1 MARGRTRRRSGDTV
15 IGAIILASA
24 TVALGI
30 VVWGFAAGWFGTSIY
45 DLTKNVNRDILLIRT
60 SSQLSFEF
68 VNYSATG
75 RSVILRNIAK
85 VPLTITRVEIVSMTG
100 QLKDYR
106 PVTGIGYANLTR
118 AEPGQSVVLGADV
131 LPPCP
136 TCQSRERLR
145 MRVWYIASALFDET
159 NPQLSIDEM
168 RFSETLFVFPETGV
182 VSVCPLPESGWIMV
196 NIVDPATYF
205 SSGKIPGPPWNR
217 IYIRTPKASSL
228 AEIDAILTVT
238 NSSGEVAYASSRIK
252 SISNSLQTFYGPFSG
267 FQVPLN
273 VKIDATGFQV
283 IQHEWILGGIPGKAH
298 ASAVTLWYDAE
309 EFVDVVEVEMGVNDA
324 LGGRYRIVVTLY
336 DCLDAP
342 VGQGSVT
349 VNFPLG
355 VYSDSV
361 FVDINPAVKME
372 NVYRVEV
379 RVEEA

>member
-1 MARGRTRRRSGDTV
+1 MTSRRARRRSGDTI

-30 VVWGFAAGWFGTSIY
+30 VVWGFAAGWFGVSLY
-45 DLTKNVNRDILLIRT
+45 DLTRNVNRDVLLIKT
-60 SSQLSFEF
+60 SSQLAFEF
-68 VNYSATG
+68 VNYTSTD
-75 RSVILRNIAK
+75 RSVIVRNIAK
-85 VPLTITRVEIVSMTG
+85 VPLTITRVEIVSMDG

-118 AEPGQSVVLGADV
+118 VEPGQAAVLGADV

-145 MRVWYIASALFDET
+145 MRIWYVASSLFDEA

-168 RFSETLFVFPETGV
+168 RYSETLFVYPELGV

-205 SSGKIPGPPWNR
+205 SSGKIPGPPFNK

-228 AEIDAILTVT
+228 ADVDAMIQVT

-252 SISNSLQTFYGPFSG
+252 SISNELQTFSGPFSG
-267 FQVPLN
+267 FQVPL
-273 VKIDATGFQV
+273 KIDISTSELQV
-283 IQHEWILGGIPGKAH
+283 IQHEWVMGGIPGKAH
-298 ASAVTLWYDAE
+298 ASGVTLWYDAQ

-324 LGGRYRIVVTLY
+324 IGGRYRIVVTLY

-349 VNFPLG
+349 VSFPIG

-361 FVDINPAVKME
+361 FVDISPPVKME
-372 NVYRVEV
+372 NVYKVEV